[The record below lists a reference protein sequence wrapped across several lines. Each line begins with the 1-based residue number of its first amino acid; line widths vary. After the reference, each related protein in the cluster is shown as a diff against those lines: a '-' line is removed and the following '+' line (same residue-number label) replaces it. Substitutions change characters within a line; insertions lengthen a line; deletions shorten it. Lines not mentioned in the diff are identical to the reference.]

1 HVHHMRNGHRSMK
14 SDPPSADGAYARD
27 ATCPRICPQPT
38 APGGGD
44 PVCGS
49 DGIIYPSLCEMK
61 KKTCGKGVR
70 LATDPGMCM
79 RSTGSHCDHR
89 CGKERDPV
97 CGTDGRTYLNRCMLQ
112 VEICRVGIQLS
123 HLGSCN
129 NISAH
134 RENCPVSCDQAPV
147 DGPICG
153 SDGNVY
159 KNTCQ
164 MKLLTCGQGVVR
176 TSKKYC
182 QTTRH
187 CRESCW
193 RVAKPTCGSDGK
205 IYSNACRMKSKNC
218 GLVIHDSF
226 FFISFTFIDTLI
238 FKVMKHV
245 FEVPMSFCVS
255 HERNAHGS
263 GCPLNCEGE
272 DENLTCGSDG
282 NVYRNECE
290 LKMLNCGESNLKIL
304 KNVVPKFNKCNK
316 QAKCSRE
323 VDPVCGTDAHTYT
336 NKCQLMIATCLK
348 GIQLAH
354 VGNCTMLDEDDSCP
368 QVCPDEEA
376 PVCGSDGNAYRSQC
390 EMKKET
396 CGQKVVTVPSHHCR
410 TTAQCNEVCG
420 PERIF
425 VCGSDNKFY
434 RNECEMKRDNCGK
447 HVFVVPMKRC
457 LTGFVFRGCQRIC
470 PTYYDPI
477 CGTDGK
483 TYSNDCFLELEN
495 CRSRAIVTKKHHGQ
509 CGQPVTEAK
518 NYLY

>member
-1 HVHHMRNGHRSMK
+1 MK
-14 SDPPSADGAYARD
+14 CKFTNVALVALGLCVLSDFAVLARD
-27 ATCPRICPQPT
+27 SSCPRICPQPT
-38 APGGGD
+38 TPGGGD

-49 DGIIYPSLCEMK
+49 DGVIYPSLCEMK

-70 LATDPGMCM
+70 LASDSGLCM
-79 RSTGSHCDHR
+79 RSAGAHCEHR
-89 CGKERDPV
+89 CGKDRDPV

-112 VEICRVGIQLS
+112 VEICRVGIQMS

-205 IYSNACRMKSKNC
+205 IYSNSCRMKSKNC
-218 GLVIHDSF
+218 G
-226 FFISFTFIDTLI
+226 
-238 FKVMKHV
+238 KHV

-255 HERNAHGS
+255 HERNANGN

-272 DENLTCGSDG
+272 DESLTCGSDG
-282 NVYRNECE
+282 NIYRNECE
-290 LKMLNCGESNLKIL
+290 LKMLNCGAQASKRRVQPVDFEKCRN
-304 KNVVPKFNKCNK
+304 KFNKCNK
-316 QAKCSRE
+316 IQKCTRE
-323 VDPVCGTDAHTYT
+323 VDPVCGTDAHTYI
-336 NKCQLMIATCLK
+336 NKCLLQVAACLK

-354 VGNCTMLDEDDSCP
+354 VGNCTTLEEDDFCPNSCPEDED
-368 QVCPDEEA
+368 A
-376 PVCGSDGNAYRSQC
+376 PVCGSDGNAYRSLC

-396 CGQKVVTVPSHHCR
+396 CGQKVVAVPSQHCR

-420 PERIF
+420 AERQF

-434 RNECEMKRDNCGK
+434 RNECEMRRDNCGK
-447 HVFVVPMKRC
+447 HIFVVPMKRC
-457 LTGFVFRGCQRIC
+457 LTGFMFRGCQKIC
-470 PTYYDPI
+470 ENYYDPI

-483 TYSNDCFLELEN
+483 TYSNDCFLDLEN
-495 CRSRAIVTKKHHGQ
+495 CRSRSLVSKKHHGQ

>member
-1 HVHHMRNGHRSMK
+1 MPVTHPAPASA
-14 SDPPSADGAYARD
+14 PSRLRQEEE
-27 ATCPRICPQPT
+27 TPC
-38 APGGGD
+38 
-44 PVCGS
+44 
-49 DGIIYPSLCEMK
+49 
-61 KKTCGKGVR
+61 VR
-70 LATDPGMCM
+70 LASDPGMCM
-79 RSTGSHCDHR
+79 RSTGSHCDHK

-112 VEICRVGIQLS
+112 VEICRQVKKRS
-123 HLGSCN
+123 
-129 NISAH
+129 
-134 RENCPVSCDQAPV
+134 
-147 DGPICG
+147 
-153 SDGNVY
+153 
-159 KNTCQ
+159 
-164 MKLLTCGQGVVR
+164 MQGVVR

-218 GLVIHDSF
+218 G
-226 FFISFTFIDTLI
+226 
-238 FKVMKHV
+238 KHV

-255 HERNAHGS
+255 HERNAHGN

-290 LKMLNCGESNLKIL
+290 LKMLNCGAQSSKRRVSAVDFEKCRA
-304 KNVVPKFNKCNK
+304 KFNKCNK
-316 QAKCSRE
+316 QGKCTKD
-323 VDPVCGTDAHTYT
+323 VDPICGTDAHTYT
-336 NKCQLMIATCLK
+336 NKCHLQIATCLK
-348 GIQLAH
+348 GIQMAH
-354 VGNCTMLDEDDSCP
+354 VGNCTTLDEDDNCP
-368 QVCPDEEA
+368 QVCSEYDT
-376 PVCGSDGNAYRSQC
+376 PVCGSDGNAYR
-390 EMKKET
+390 
-396 CGQKVVTVPSHHCR
+396 
-410 TTAQCNEVCG
+410 
-420 PERIF
+420 
-425 VCGSDNKFY
+425 
-434 RNECEMKRDNCGK
+434 K
-447 HVFVVPMKRC
+447 HIFVVPMKRC

-495 CRSRAIVTKKHHGQ
+495 CRSRAIVAKKHHGQ